1 MLGHLL
7 TLLLG
12 ILFGAIAVLV
22 IAPSPF
28 SRRFRF
34 GVGAGLLALGLVC
47 FLEVLPSE
55 TPRVARPRTLILHHH
70 YVTSDESAPRQ
81 ALPLALLG
89 ILAATAVLVLVRSR
103 EERPAPM
110 DPKSLC
116 VLATGI
122 VLARFLVEKCAAS
135 ESIASTFGVLWLAP
149 ALGVRDVL
157 VNPGSTLFER
167 WKRIAGIS
175 LVLRL
180 PVVAAT
186 LVATYY
192 DLGTHFSLVRVQ
204 RFEIPFVDDR
214 IFCGAIDERQM
225 LFLVL
230 LPQLVFW
237 PILMAIVGAAVSAG
251 MTRIPA
257 NYQRWNAG

>member
-1 MLGHLL
+1 MFGHLL

-22 IAPSPF
+22 IAPSLF
-28 SRRFRF
+28 SRKVRF
-34 GVGAGLLALGLVC
+34 GVGVGLLVVALGCLVNAQS
-47 FLEVLPSE
+47 SE
-55 TPRVARPRTLILHHH
+55 TTRTARPRTLILHHH

-81 ALPLALLG
+81 ALPLVLMG
-89 ILAATAVLVLVRSR
+89 ILAATAVLVLVRAEAVR
-103 EERPAPM
+103 AAPL
-110 DPKSLC
+110 DLKNLC
-116 VLATGI
+116 VFATVI
-122 VLARFLVEKCAAS
+122 VLARFLVEKCAAG
-135 ESIASTFGVLWLAP
+135 ESVASTFGVLWLAP

-157 VNPGSTLFER
+157 VNPGSALFER

-175 LVLRL
+175 FVLRL

-192 DLGTHFSLVRVQ
+192 DLGTHFSLMRVQ
-204 RFEIPFVDDR
+204 RFQIPFVDDR
-214 IFCGAIDERQM
+214 IFCGAIDERQV

-237 PILMAIVGAAVSAG
+237 PILMALVGAAVSAG
-251 MTRIPA
+251 MKRIPA